1 MIEDLYLNDIFT
13 FDLKN
18 NDLNEDDKYMINKF
32 ITNLFYR
39 YSITEGIENLNI
51 LDSKE
56 VKINDNIKIIKIKY
70 LDNLK
75 NGDILASLILN
86 YYHTEN
92 LALKEILKDN
102 LIKEINMEDNYY
114 MNKDINVLIK
124 FMYISK
130 FIYDNDL
137 NKINIDI
144 EECFSNETDL
154 AYMVKLIKDED
165 MDFFKENTHI
175 MSLNYINK
183 ISISQLFSKI
193 FYTRSFNKDK
203 EEKFIKT
210 VIDYIYT
217 ATKNKTYSN
226 KILIMNEL
234 YRVFGIKYKNSDN
247 DILDY
252 IENTVDKIIK
262 NKVKD
267 SIYKEFDKEYLI
279 ERIKIFNS
287 NIKDKGV
294 YNIIDNYLKFDEENY
309 LGDRDD
315 IAKVFFFNNY
325 QYDSIFRICVIF
337 KNKLPENENVEE
349 FFIKLLDLINK
360 NITTIEKKK
369 FIKDILSPSY
379 GNVDKFKYNNPSFL
393 VSKSKGELKRIIMHN
408 TVKKTFI

>member
-1 MIEDLYLNDIFT
+1 MVEDLYENDIFI

-18 NDLNEDDKYMINKF
+18 NDLNEDDKYMVNKF

-39 YSITEGIENLNI
+39 YSLAEGIDNLNI
-51 LDSKE
+51 LNSKE
-56 VKINDNIKIIKIKY
+56 VKINDNIKIIKIRNFN
-70 LDNLK
+70 NLK

-92 LALKEILKDN
+92 LDLKEILKDN

-130 FIYDNDL
+130 FTYDNDL
-137 NKINIDI
+137 NEINIDI
-144 EECFSNETDL
+144 DEYFSNETDI
-154 AYMVKLIKDED
+154 AYIVKLIKDED
-165 MDFFKENTHI
+165 MNFFKENTHI
-175 MSLNYINK
+175 MSLKYINE
-183 ISISQLFSKI
+183 IGITQLFNKI
-193 FYTRSFNKDK
+193 FYTKSFNKDK

-217 ATKNKTYSN
+217 GTKNKTYSN

-234 YRVFGIKYKNSDN
+234 YGVFGRKYKKPSN
-247 DILDY
+247 DILNY
-252 IENTVDKIIK
+252 IENTVDNIIK

-267 SIYKEFDKEYLI
+267 SKYKEFDKKYLI
-279 ERIKIFNS
+279 ERIRIFNR
-287 NIKDKGV
+287 NIKDIGV
-294 YNIIDNYLKFDEENY
+294 YNRIDNYLKYDKETY
-309 LGDRDD
+309 LGDNDD
-315 IAKVFFFNNY
+315 IVKAFFFNNY
-325 QYDSIFRICVIF
+325 QYDSIFRLCVIF
-337 KNKLPENENVEE
+337 KNKLPEKENVEE

-360 NITTIEKKK
+360 NTTTTEKKK
-369 FIKDILSPSY
+369 LMKDILNPSF
-379 GNVDKFKYNNPSFL
+379 NNIDKFKYNDPSFL

>member
-1 MIEDLYLNDIFT
+1 MVEDLYENDIFI

-39 YSITEGIENLNI
+39 YSLSEGIDNLNI
-51 LDSKE
+51 LNSKE
-56 VKINDNIKIIKIKY
+56 VKINDNIKIIKIR
-70 LDNLK
+70 DFNNLK

-92 LALKEILKDN
+92 LDLKEILKDN

-137 NKINIDI
+137 NEINIDI
-144 EECFSNETDL
+144 DEYFSNETDI

-175 MSLNYINK
+175 MSLKYINE
-183 ISISQLFSKI
+183 IGITQLFNKI

-217 ATKNKTYSN
+217 GTKNKTYSN

-234 YRVFGIKYKNSDN
+234 YRVFGRKYKKSDN
-247 DILDY
+247 DILNY
-252 IENTVDKIIK
+252 IENTVDNIIN

-267 SIYKEFDKEYLI
+267 IKYKEFDKKYLI
-279 ERIKIFNS
+279 ERIRIYNK
-287 NIKDKGV
+287 NIQDTGI
-294 YNIIDNYLKFDEENY
+294 YNRIDDYLKYNKETY
-309 LGDRDD
+309 LGDNDD
-315 IAKVFFFNNY
+315 IVKAFFFNNY
-325 QYDSIFRICVIF
+325 QYDSIFRLCVIF
-337 KNKLPENENVEE
+337 KNKLPENENVEA

-360 NITTIEKKK
+360 NTTTTEKKK
-369 FIKDILSPSY
+369 LIKDILNPSF
-379 GNVDKFKYNNPSFL
+379 NNIDKFKYNDPRFL
-393 VSKSKGELKRIIMHN
+393 VSKSKGELKRIIMHD